1 MHEPPEGILVR
12 EEEAL
17 RIITLNRPED
27 RNASTTEMLF
37 GIPRVLDQIAEDP
50 GARVAILTGA
60 GSAFSAGADM
70 HHFVRTLDDP
80 EFARRTLDNARSTI
94 RAFVDFPIPLIAA
107 VNGPAVGFGG
117 TLMTMCDI
125 VLMSDRAWVS
135 EPHINL
141 GMVVGDGISVSWPLY
156 MSLLRAKEL
165 IFTGERIS
173 AEVAVELGLA
183 NRVVPH
189 DRLMNEARDL
199 AARMVA
205 QPAEALSDTKRIMN
219 IYLRNNAAAVL
230 DAQINAQTRAILGE
244 EHHRLAQGFLDSQR
258 RHATPG
264 PATGEPA

>member
-1 MHEPPEGILVR
+1 MYDVPDGILVAG
-12 EEEAL
+12 EGSL

-37 GIPRVLDQIAEDP
+37 GIPRVLDQLADDP

-70 HHFVRTLDDP
+70 NHFVRTLDDA
-80 EFARRTLDNARSTI
+80 EFAKKTMDNARSTI
-94 RAFVDFPIPLIAA
+94 RAFVDLPIPVIAA

-117 TLMTMCDI
+117 TLMTLCDI
-125 VLMSDRAWVS
+125 VLMSERAWLS
-135 EPHINL
+135 EPHVNL

-183 NRVVPH
+183 NRVVQH
-189 DRLMNEARDL
+189 DRLMDEARDL
-199 AARMVA
+199 ANRMLG
-205 QPAEALSDTKRIMN
+205 QPAEALRDTKRIMN

-230 DAQINAQTRAILGE
+230 DAQIHAQTRAILGD
-244 EHHRLAQGFLDSQR
+244 EHHNLAQAFLDSQR
-258 RHATPG
+258 RRSE
-264 PATGEPA
+264 GE